1 MVTRNRGR
9 KATNDIDNEVLPVE
23 DPVLVANDDV
33 NADQTSSFL
42 RAESKEEKEEPE
54 ESDAEVCDNNENDSE
69 HDNETSDINNKP
81 KMIVHD
87 IYDLDGDADDYVGA
101 VADDD
106 DDYYSD
112 EETRICSDIVA
123 MSSPYIWE
131 MAEKGRYCVQYMYGA
146 SSLYLFWIMLH
157 YFSTQMYVY
166 YCAPRGFYG
175 FLISPFLVAA
185 PHCRAIRWII
195 HNGGNMVDNMWIIL
209 GTWLCS
215 KIITGA

>member
-1 MVTRNRGR
+1 MHKMVTRNRGR
-9 KATNDIDNEVLPVE
+9 KASIDIDNEELPVQQ
-23 DPVLVANDDV
+23 PALIANDDL

-42 RAESKEEKEEPE
+42 RAESKDA
-54 ESDAEVCDNNENDSE
+54 ESD
-69 HDNETSDINNKP
+69 I
-81 KMIVHD
+81 
-87 IYDLDGDADDYVGA
+87 DLDGD
-101 VADDD
+101 DDD
-106 DDYYSD
+106 DIYDIDGDVVDDYMGADSD
-112 EETRICSDIVA
+112 DDDFEDETRVCNDMIA
-123 MSSPYIWE
+123 MSSPYILE

-195 HNGGNMVDNMWIIL
+195 HNGGNMVDNMWLIL

-215 KIITGA
+215 KIITG

>member
-1 MVTRNRGR
+1 MVTRNRRR
-9 KATNDIDNEVLPVE
+9 KASIDIDDEELPVQP
-23 DPVLVANDDV
+23 PVLVANEDL
-33 NADQTSSFL
+33 NADHTSTFL
-42 RAESKEEKEEPE
+42 RAESKEDEDS
-54 ESDAEVCDNNENDSE
+54 ESDIDIDND
-69 HDNETSDINNKP
+69 DI
-81 KMIVHD
+81 H
-87 IYDLDGDADDYVGA
+87 DLDGDGEADDYVGV
-101 VADDD
+101 VADD

-112 EETRICSDIVA
+112 EETRVCIDIVA
-123 MSSPYIWE
+123 MSTPYVLE

-215 KIITGA
+215 KIITGV

>member
-9 KATNDIDNEVLPVE
+9 KASIDIDNEVLPVE
-23 DPVLVANDDV
+23 EPVLVANDDL
-33 NADQTSSFL
+33 NADQTSTFL
-42 RAESKEEKEEPE
+42 RAESKDA
-54 ESDAEVCDNNENDSE
+54 ESDIDLDND
-69 HDNETSDINNKP
+69 DI
-81 KMIVHD
+81 H
-87 IYDLDGDADDYVGA
+87 DLDGDTDDYVDVGTDSE
-101 VADDD
+101 DDD
-106 DDYYSD
+106 DFVD
-112 EETRICSDIVA
+112 ETRVCNNIVA
-123 MSSPYIWE
+123 MSSPYILE
-131 MAEKGRYCVQYMYGA
+131 MAEKGRSCVQYMYGA

-175 FLISPFLVAA
+175 FFISPFLVAA

-215 KIITGA
+215 KIITSA

>member
-9 KATNDIDNEVLPVE
+9 KASIDIDNEELPVQQ
-23 DPVLVANDDV
+23 PVLVANEDL
-33 NADQTSSFL
+33 NADQTSTFL
-42 RAESKEEKEEPE
+42 RAESKEDA
-54 ESDAEVCDNNENDSE
+54 ESDIDIDND
-69 HDNETSDINNKP
+69 DI
-81 KMIVHD
+81 H
-87 IYDLDGDADDYVGA
+87 DLDGDGEADDYVG
-101 VADDD
+101 VVVDDD

-112 EETRICSDIVA
+112 EETRVCSDIVA

-131 MAEKGRYCVQYMYGA
+131 MAEKGRSCVQYMYGA

-166 YCAPRGFYG
+166 YCAPRGLYG
-175 FLISPFLVAA
+175 FFISPFLVAA

-215 KIITGA
+215 KIITGV

>member
-1 MVTRNRGR
+1 MVTRNRSR
-9 KATNDIDNEVLPVE
+9 KASIDNEELPVE
-23 DPVLVANDDV
+23 PSVLLANEDV
-33 NADQTSSFL
+33 NAEQTSSFL
-42 RAESKEEKEEPE
+42 CAESKDEKEE
-54 ESDAEVCDNNENDSE
+54 ESDTEVCDNNENDNE
-69 HDNETSDINNKP
+69 HDNESCDINNKP
-81 KMIVHD
+81 KMIAHD
-87 IYDLDGDADDYVGA
+87 IYDLDGDADYYADMCV
-101 VADDD
+101 DDD
-106 DDYYSD
+106 DEYSVD
-112 EETRICSDIVA
+112 ETRVCNDIVA
-123 MSSPYIWE
+123 MSAPYIRE
-131 MAEKGRYCVQYMYGA
+131 MAEKGMSCAQYIYSA

>member
-1 MVTRNRGR
+1 MHNMVTRNRGR
-9 KATNDIDNEVLPVE
+9 KASIDIDNEVLPVE
-23 DPVLVANDDV
+23 EPVLVANDDL
-33 NADQTSSFL
+33 NADQTSTFL
-42 RAESKEEKEEPE
+42 RAESKDT
-54 ESDAEVCDNNENDSE
+54 ESDIDLDND
-69 HDNETSDINNKP
+69 DI
-81 KMIVHD
+81 H
-87 IYDLDGDADDYVGA
+87 DLDGDTDDYVDVGTDSE
-101 VADDD
+101 DDD
-106 DDYYSD
+106 DFVD
-112 EETRICSDIVA
+112 ETRVCNNIVA
-123 MSSPYIWE
+123 MSSPYILE
-131 MAEKGRYCVQYMYGA
+131 MAEKGRSCVQYMYGA

-175 FLISPFLVAA
+175 FFISPFLVAA

>member
-1 MVTRNRGR
+1 MHNMVKRNRGR
-9 KATNDIDNEVLPVE
+9 KASIDIDNEVLPVE
-23 DPVLVANDDV
+23 EPVLVANDDL
-33 NADQTSSFL
+33 NADQTSTFL
-42 RAESKEEKEEPE
+42 RAESKDT
-54 ESDAEVCDNNENDSE
+54 ESDIDLDND
-69 HDNETSDINNKP
+69 DI
-81 KMIVHD
+81 H
-87 IYDLDGDADDYVGA
+87 DLDGDTDDYVDVGTDSE
-101 VADDD
+101 DDD
-106 DDYYSD
+106 DFVD
-112 EETRICSDIVA
+112 ETRVCNNIVA
-123 MSSPYIWE
+123 MSSPYILE

-157 YFSTQMYVY
+157 YCSSQMYVY

-175 FLISPFLVAA
+175 FFISPFLVAA

>member
-1 MVTRNRGR
+1 MMHKMVTRNRGR
-9 KATNDIDNEVLPVE
+9 KASIDIDNEELPVQQ
-23 DPVLVANDDV
+23 PVLVANEDL
-33 NADQTSSFL
+33 NADQTSTFL
-42 RAESKEEKEEPE
+42 RAESKEDA
-54 ESDAEVCDNNENDSE
+54 ESDIDIDND
-69 HDNETSDINNKP
+69 DIHN
-81 KMIVHD
+81 
-87 IYDLDGDADDYVGA
+87 LDGDGEADDYVG
-101 VADDD
+101 VVVDDD

-112 EETRICSDIVA
+112 EETRVCSDIVA

-131 MAEKGRYCVQYMYGA
+131 MAEKGRSCVQYMYGA

-175 FLISPFLVAA
+175 FFISPFLVAA

-215 KIITGA
+215 KIITGV

>member
-1 MVTRNRGR
+1 MHKMVTRNRGR
-9 KATNDIDNEVLPVE
+9 KASIDIDNEVLPVE
-23 DPVLVANDDV
+23 EPVLVANEDL
-33 NADQTSSFL
+33 NTDQTSTFL
-42 RAESKEEKEEPE
+42 RAESKDA
-54 ESDAEVCDNNENDSE
+54 ESD
-69 HDNETSDINNKP
+69 I
-81 KMIVHD
+81 
-87 IYDLDGDADDYVGA
+87 DLDNDDIHDLDDDADDYVDVDA
-101 VADDD
+101 DSDDD
-106 DDYYSD
+106 DFVD
-112 EETRICSDIVA
+112 ETRVCSDIVA
-123 MSSPYIWE
+123 MSSPYILE

>member
-1 MVTRNRGR
+1 MVTRNRRR
-9 KATNDIDNEVLPVE
+9 KASIDIDDEELPVQ
-23 DPVLVANDDV
+23 PPLLVANDDL
-33 NADQTSSFL
+33 NADQTSTFL
-42 RAESKEEKEEPE
+42 RAESKEDA
-54 ESDAEVCDNNENDSE
+54 ESDIDIDND
-69 HDNETSDINNKP
+69 DI
-81 KMIVHD
+81 H
-87 IYDLDGDADDYVGA
+87 DLDGDGEADDYVGVA
-101 VADDD
+101 VDDD
-106 DDYYSD
+106 DVYYSD
-112 EETRICSDIVA
+112 EETRVCSDIVA
-123 MSSPYIWE
+123 MSSPYILE

-157 YFSTQMYVY
+157 YCSSQMYVY

-215 KIITGA
+215 KIITSA

>member
-1 MVTRNRGR
+1 MHKMVTRNRGR
-9 KATNDIDNEVLPVE
+9 KASIDIDNEELPVQQ
-23 DPVLVANDDV
+23 PVLVANEDL
-33 NADQTSSFL
+33 NADQTSTFL
-42 RAESKEEKEEPE
+42 RAESKEDA
-54 ESDAEVCDNNENDSE
+54 ESDIDIDND
-69 HDNETSDINNKP
+69 DI
-81 KMIVHD
+81 H
-87 IYDLDGDADDYVGA
+87 DLDGDGEADDYVG
-101 VADDD
+101 VVVDDD

-112 EETRICSDIVA
+112 EETRVCSDIVA

-131 MAEKGRYCVQYMYGA
+131 MAEKGRSCVQYMYGA

-175 FLISPFLVAA
+175 FFISPFLVAA

-215 KIITGA
+215 KIITGV

>member
-23 DPVLVANDDV
+23 EPVLVANEDL

-42 RAESKEEKEEPE
+42 RAESKDSEDA
-54 ESDAEVCDNNENDSE
+54 ESDIDLDND
-69 HDNETSDINNKP
+69 DI
-81 KMIVHD
+81 H
-87 IYDLDGDADDYVGA
+87 DLDGDTDDYVDVGTDSE
-101 VADDD
+101 DDD
-106 DDYYSD
+106 DFVD
-112 EETRICSDIVA
+112 ETRVCSDIVA
-123 MSSPYIWE
+123 MSSPYILE
-131 MAEKGRYCVQYMYGA
+131 MAEKGRSCVQYMYGA

-175 FLISPFLVAA
+175 FFISPFLVAA

>member
-1 MVTRNRGR
+1 MHKMVTRNRGR
-9 KATNDIDNEVLPVE
+9 KASIDIDNEAL
-23 DPVLVANDDV
+23 PVLVANEDL

-42 RAESKEEKEEPE
+42 RAESKDA
-54 ESDAEVCDNNENDSE
+54 ESD
-69 HDNETSDINNKP
+69 I
-81 KMIVHD
+81 
-87 IYDLDGDADDYVGA
+87 DLDNDDIHDLDCDGEADDYVGV

-106 DDYYSD
+106 DDD
-112 EETRICSDIVA
+112 DFIDETRVCSDIVA
-123 MSSPYIWE
+123 MSTPYILE

-175 FLISPFLVAA
+175 LLISPFLVAA

>member
-1 MVTRNRGR
+1 MHKMVTRNRGR
-9 KATNDIDNEVLPVE
+9 KASIDIDNEELPVQQ
-23 DPVLVANDDV
+23 PVLVANEDL
-33 NADQTSSFL
+33 NADQNSSFL
-42 RAESKEEKEEPE
+42 RAESKDA
-54 ESDAEVCDNNENDSE
+54 ESD
-69 HDNETSDINNKP
+69 I
-81 KMIVHD
+81 
-87 IYDLDGDADDYVGA
+87 DLDNDDIHDLDSDVDDYVG
-101 VADDD
+101 VVEDD

-112 EETRICSDIVA
+112 EETRVCSDMIA

-131 MAEKGRYCVQYMYGA
+131 IAEKGRYCVQYVYCA

-157 YFSTQMYVY
+157 YFSAQMYVY

-215 KIITGA
+215 KIITG

>member
-1 MVTRNRGR
+1 MHKMVTRNRGR
-9 KATNDIDNEVLPVE
+9 KASIDIDNEELPVF
-23 DPVLVANDDV
+23 VANEEL
-33 NADQTSSFL
+33 NADHTSSFL
-42 RAESKEEKEEPE
+42 IAESKDA
-54 ESDAEVCDNNENDSE
+54 ESDIDLDVDNDDIHDLDSE
-69 HDNETSDINNKP
+69 
-81 KMIVHD
+81 
-87 IYDLDGDADDYVGA
+87 ADDYVGV
-101 VADDD
+101 VADSDDD
-106 DDYYSD
+106 DSVD
-112 EETRICSDIVA
+112 ETRVCSDIVA
-123 MSSPYIWE
+123 MSSPYILE

-157 YFSTQMYVY
+157 YCSAQMYVY
-166 YCAPRGFYG
+166 YCAPRGLYG

>member
-1 MVTRNRGR
+1 MMHKMVTRNRGR
-9 KATNDIDNEVLPVE
+9 KASIDIDNEVLPVE
-23 DPVLVANDDV
+23 DPVLVANEDL
-33 NADQTSSFL
+33 NADQTSTFL
-42 RAESKEEKEEPE
+42 RAESKEDA
-54 ESDAEVCDNNENDSE
+54 ESDIDLDND
-69 HDNETSDINNKP
+69 DI
-81 KMIVHD
+81 H
-87 IYDLDGDADDYVGA
+87 DLDGDGEADDYVG
-101 VADDD
+101 VVVDDD

-112 EETRICSDIVA
+112 EETRVCSDIVA

-131 MAEKGRYCVQYMYGA
+131 MAEKGRSCVQYMYGA

-175 FLISPFLVAA
+175 FFISPFLVAA

>member
-1 MVTRNRGR
+1 MHKMVTRNRRR
-9 KATNDIDNEVLPVE
+9 KASIDIDNEELPVF
-23 DPVLVANDDV
+23 VANEV
-33 NADQTSSFL
+33 LNANQTSTFL
-42 RAESKEEKEEPE
+42 CAESKDT
-54 ESDAEVCDNNENDSE
+54 ESDVDLDND
-69 HDNETSDINNKP
+69 DI
-81 KMIVHD
+81 H
-87 IYDLDGDADDYVGA
+87 DLDGDGEADDYVGV
-101 VADDD
+101 VADD

-112 EETRICSDIVA
+112 EETRLCSDMIA

-131 MAEKGRYCVQYMYGA
+131 MAEKGRYCVQYVYSA

-157 YFSTQMYVY
+157 YFSAQLYVY

-195 HNGGNMVDNMWIIL
+195 HNGGNMVDNMWLIL

-215 KIITGA
+215 KIITG

>member
-1 MVTRNRGR
+1 MMHKMVTRNRGR
-9 KATNDIDNEVLPVE
+9 KASIDIDNEALPVQQ
-23 DPVLVANDDV
+23 PVLVANEDL
-33 NADQTSSFL
+33 NADQTSTFL
-42 RAESKEEKEEPE
+42 RAESKEDA
-54 ESDAEVCDNNENDSE
+54 ESDIDLDND
-69 HDNETSDINNKP
+69 DI
-81 KMIVHD
+81 H
-87 IYDLDGDADDYVGA
+87 DLDGDGEADDYVG
-101 VADDD
+101 VVVDDD

-112 EETRICSDIVA
+112 EETRVCSDIVA

-131 MAEKGRYCVQYMYGA
+131 MAEKGRSCVQYMYGA

-175 FLISPFLVAA
+175 FFISPFLVAA

-215 KIITGA
+215 KIITGV

>member
-1 MVTRNRGR
+1 MHKMVTRNRGR
-9 KATNDIDNEVLPVE
+9 KASIDIDNEELPVQQ
-23 DPVLVANDDV
+23 PVLIANDDL
-33 NADQTSSFL
+33 NADHTSSFL
-42 RAESKEEKEEPE
+42 RAESKDA
-54 ESDAEVCDNNENDSE
+54 ESD
-69 HDNETSDINNKP
+69 I
-81 KMIVHD
+81 
-87 IYDLDGDADDYVGA
+87 DLDNDDIHDLDCDGEADDYVDVGTDSE
-101 VADDD
+101 DDD
-106 DDYYSD
+106 DFVD
-112 EETRICSDIVA
+112 ETRVCNDIVA

-131 MAEKGRYCVQYMYGA
+131 MAEKGRSCVQYMYGA

-175 FLISPFLVAA
+175 FFISPFLVAA

>member
-1 MVTRNRGR
+1 MMHKMVTRNRGR
-9 KATNDIDNEVLPVE
+9 KASIDIDNEALPVQQ
-23 DPVLVANDDV
+23 PVLVANEDL
-33 NADQTSSFL
+33 NADQTSTFL
-42 RAESKEEKEEPE
+42 RAESKEDA
-54 ESDAEVCDNNENDSE
+54 ESDIDLDND
-69 HDNETSDINNKP
+69 DI
-81 KMIVHD
+81 H
-87 IYDLDGDADDYVGA
+87 DLDGDGEADDYVG
-101 VADDD
+101 VVVDDD

-112 EETRICSDIVA
+112 EETRVCSDIVA

-131 MAEKGRYCVQYMYGA
+131 MAEKGRSCVQYMYGA

-175 FLISPFLVAA
+175 FFISPFLVAA

-215 KIITGA
+215 K

>member
-1 MVTRNRGR
+1 MMHKMVTRNRGR
-9 KATNDIDNEVLPVE
+9 KASIDIDNEALPVQQ
-23 DPVLVANDDV
+23 PVLVANEDL
-33 NADQTSSFL
+33 NADQTSTFL
-42 RAESKEEKEEPE
+42 RAESKEDA
-54 ESDAEVCDNNENDSE
+54 ESDIDLDND
-69 HDNETSDINNKP
+69 DI
-81 KMIVHD
+81 H
-87 IYDLDGDADDYVGA
+87 DLDGDGEADDYVG
-101 VADDD
+101 VVVDDD

-112 EETRICSDIVA
+112 EETRVCSDIVA

-131 MAEKGRYCVQYMYGA
+131 MAEKGRSCVQYMYGA

-175 FLISPFLVAA
+175 FFISPFLVAA
-185 PHCRAIRWII
+185 PHCRAILWII

-215 KIITGA
+215 KIITGV

>member
-9 KATNDIDNEVLPVE
+9 KASIDIDNEVLPVE
-23 DPVLVANDDV
+23 EPVLVANDDL
-33 NADQTSSFL
+33 NADQTSTFL
-42 RAESKEEKEEPE
+42 RAESKDA
-54 ESDAEVCDNNENDSE
+54 ESDIDLDND
-69 HDNETSDINNKP
+69 DI
-81 KMIVHD
+81 H
-87 IYDLDGDADDYVGA
+87 DLDGDTDDYVDVGTDSE
-101 VADDD
+101 DDD
-106 DDYYSD
+106 DFVD
-112 EETRICSDIVA
+112 ETRVCNNIVA
-123 MSSPYIWE
+123 MSSPYILE
-131 MAEKGRYCVQYMYGA
+131 MAEKGRSCVQYMYGA

-175 FLISPFLVAA
+175 FFISPFLVAA

>member
-1 MVTRNRGR
+1 MHKMVTRNRGR
-9 KATNDIDNEVLPVE
+9 KASIDIDNEALPVE
-23 DPVLVANDDV
+23 EPVLVANEDL
-33 NADQTSSFL
+33 NADQTTTFL
-42 RAESKEEKEEPE
+42 RAESKEDA
-54 ESDAEVCDNNENDSE
+54 ESDIDLDND
-69 HDNETSDINNKP
+69 DI
-81 KMIVHD
+81 H
-87 IYDLDGDADDYVGA
+87 DLDGDGEADDYVDVGTDSE
-101 VADDD
+101 DDD
-106 DDYYSD
+106 FVD
-112 EETRICSDIVA
+112 ETRVCCDIVA

-166 YCAPRGFYG
+166 YCAPRGIYG

-215 KIITGA
+215 KIITSA

>member
-9 KATNDIDNEVLPVE
+9 KASIDIDNEELPVF
-23 DPVLVANDDV
+23 VANEEL
-33 NADQTSSFL
+33 NADHTSSFL
-42 RAESKEEKEEPE
+42 IAESKDA
-54 ESDAEVCDNNENDSE
+54 ESDIDLDVDNDDIHDLDSE
-69 HDNETSDINNKP
+69 
-81 KMIVHD
+81 
-87 IYDLDGDADDYVGA
+87 ADDYVGV
-101 VADDD
+101 VADSDDD
-106 DDYYSD
+106 DSVD
-112 EETRICSDIVA
+112 ETRVCSDIVA
-123 MSSPYIWE
+123 MSSPYILE
-131 MAEKGRYCVQYMYGA
+131 MAEKGRSCVQYMYGA

-157 YFSTQMYVY
+157 YCSAQMYVY

>member
-9 KATNDIDNEVLPVE
+9 KASIDIDNEELPVQQ
-23 DPVLVANDDV
+23 PVLIANDDL
-33 NADQTSSFL
+33 NADHTSSFL
-42 RAESKEEKEEPE
+42 RAESKDA
-54 ESDAEVCDNNENDSE
+54 ESD
-69 HDNETSDINNKP
+69 I
-81 KMIVHD
+81 
-87 IYDLDGDADDYVGA
+87 DLDNDDIHDLDCDGEADDYVDVGTDSE
-101 VADDD
+101 DDD
-106 DDYYSD
+106 DFVD
-112 EETRICSDIVA
+112 ETRVCNDIVA

-131 MAEKGRYCVQYMYGA
+131 MAEKGRSCVQYMYGA

-175 FLISPFLVAA
+175 FFISPFLVAA

>member
-1 MVTRNRGR
+1 MHKMVTRNRGR

-23 DPVLVANDDV
+23 EPVLVANEDL
-33 NADQTSSFL
+33 NTDQTSTFL
-42 RAESKEEKEEPE
+42 RAESKDA
-54 ESDAEVCDNNENDSE
+54 ESD
-69 HDNETSDINNKP
+69 I
-81 KMIVHD
+81 
-87 IYDLDGDADDYVGA
+87 DLDNDDIHDLDDDADDYVDVDA
-101 VADDD
+101 DSDDD
-106 DDYYSD
+106 DFVD
-112 EETRICSDIVA
+112 ETRVCSDIVA
-123 MSSPYIWE
+123 MSSPYILE

>member
-1 MVTRNRGR
+1 MHKMVTRNRGR
-9 KATNDIDNEVLPVE
+9 KASIDIDNEELPVQQ
-23 DPVLVANDDV
+23 PVLVANDDL

-42 RAESKEEKEEPE
+42 RAESKEDEDA
-54 ESDAEVCDNNENDSE
+54 ESDIDLDNDDI
-69 HDNETSDINNKP
+69 HDLDG
-81 KMIVHD
+81 
-87 IYDLDGDADDYVGA
+87 DGDADDYVDVDA
-101 VADDD
+101 DSDDD
-106 DDYYSD
+106 DDYVD
-112 EETRICSDIVA
+112 ETRVCSDIVA
-123 MSSPYIWE
+123 MSSPYIE
-131 MAEKGRYCVQYMYGA
+131 HMAERGIYCVQYMYGA

>member
-1 MVTRNRGR
+1 MHKMVTRNRGR
-9 KATNDIDNEVLPVE
+9 KASIDIDNEALPVE
-23 DPVLVANDDV
+23 EPVLVANEDL
-33 NADQTSSFL
+33 NADQTTTFL
-42 RAESKEEKEEPE
+42 RAESKEDA
-54 ESDAEVCDNNENDSE
+54 ESDIDLDND
-69 HDNETSDINNKP
+69 DI
-81 KMIVHD
+81 H
-87 IYDLDGDADDYVGA
+87 DLDGDGEADDYVDVGTDSE
-101 VADDD
+101 DDEFVD
-106 DDYYSD
+106 
-112 EETRICSDIVA
+112 ETRVCNDIVA
-123 MSSPYIWE
+123 MSSPYILE
-131 MAEKGRYCVQYMYGA
+131 MAEKGRSCVQYMYGA